1 MRSISGKNI
10 LDYLKNYQNIPT
22 FESTAHQHLMEF
34 ATYSQ
39 LYQNIANPQ
48 NFPNSKKRQ
57 HATDPIDIVELKFI
71 PWKKTTTLSLKAV
84 ARNGQRQYDVKVIF
98 DDVKYK
104 KVPETGTVTFTAA
117 ADNLKY
123 HIHPINL
130 SVSDVKISCGCL
142 DFFYRLAQHNAD
154 HQALVGRRPTAYIPL
169 GTGQTGNVNS
179 VPGLC
184 KHAIKTVETLMRLR
198 ICTK

>member
-22 FESTAHQHLMEF
+22 FENTAHQHLMEF

-130 SVSDVKISCGCL
+130 SVSDVKVSCGCL
-142 DFFYRLAQHNAD
+142 DFYHRFSSRNFSNQT
-154 HQALVGRRPTAYIPL
+154 LVGRLPRQYVPL
-169 GTGQTGNVNS
+169 GTGPSQNVNNTDG
-179 VPGLC
+179 VC
-184 KHAIKTVETLMRLR
+184 KHIIALMRDLGRLR
-198 ICTK
+198 ICVK